1 MSHRCN
7 HPVTRTICLTEEEA
21 IALLEICLHTKAE
34 DDLLKVRVM
43 DKVGDLCREF
53 IKAGGQGSVI
63 ATTQADRSPVRDAL
77 DALMHRRA
85 IVENACA

>member
-7 HPVTRTICLTEEEA
+7 HPVTRNICLTEEEA
-21 IALLEICLHTKAE
+21 LALLEICLHTKAE

-53 IKAGGQGSVI
+53 IKANGQG
-63 ATTQADRSPVRDAL
+63 TNSPVTQVDRAHVREAL
-77 DALMHRRA
+77 DALIHRR
-85 IVENACA
+85 IPENARA